1 MSFFKKKQFRD
12 VDGYERIS
20 RLIEDRQQE
29 GDDTGEE
36 DGLDEDTVLLT
47 PQSRA
52 AAQPAAASHAPPPPS
67 SVPETV
73 SMRRQDFTSGPTPV
87 PSIPAM
93 PAYEPQAQAQPSAQ
107 PAPPRAEPIPSFV
120 QPPAPAVPRM
130 QAPEMPLATAA
141 VSLVSKDAVWDGKL
155 NATGDVRIEGRL
167 EGEVQTTGTLFV
179 AAEARVQGTIRARN
193 VMLAGDIEGQLRCEE
208 RLEILPGGSARG
220 EIDTGTLVVHEGAFI
235 ESKFQMRREGAVQR

>member
-20 RLIEDRQQE
+20 RLIEDRQREAGDE
-29 GDDTGEE
+29 GDEGDF
-36 DGLDEDTVLLT
+36 DEDTVLLT
-47 PQSRA
+47 SQSRA
-52 AAQPAAASHAPPPPS
+52 MAQPVSAPPPPS

-73 SMRRQDFTSGPTPV
+73 ALRRQDLAAGPAPV
-87 PSIPAM
+87 PAVSPM
-93 PAYEPQAQAQPSAQ
+93 PAYEPQPV
-107 PAPPRAEPIPSFV
+107 PAPPPPRAEAVPAFV
-120 QPPAPAVPRM
+120 QPPAPVVPRM
-130 QAPEMPLATAA
+130 QAPEMAPMSAA
-141 VSLVSKDAVWDGKL
+141 ISLVSKDAVWNGKL
-155 NATGDVRIEGRL
+155 NASGDVRIEGRI
-167 EGEVQTTGTLFV
+167 EGEVQTTGTLYV

-235 ESKFQMRREGAVQR
+235 ESKFQMRREGAAQR